1 MGEIQKQSIRGTVY
15 IYGGAILGF
24 ITSALLFPKFL
35 TTEEIGLI
43 NILIPYAM
51 LFDQVFGFGITN
63 IITRIFPYFRTI
75 DNKHHGFLGL
85 TGLITMLGFA
95 LSIVAFFF
103 LQDILVESE
112 VEKSELLQKYIHLLP
127 IFIFATMFYN
137 LFDQYNKVLFNASR
151 GILLKE
157 FVLRLFILVIIGL
170 YAFEFISLS
179 EFFYGYAIVQL
190 APLIILFVLL
200 KRDRSIYFTIDWPAY
215 HPSMRKEIV
224 MVGLFGFLSSA
235 TATITL
241 TIDRVMITKMLS
253 LDLNGI
259 YSTCF
264 FFGTLVILPSR
275 VLAKTIST
283 YISEAWKNNDLKE
296 IFKIYQSSTLNQ
308 FLLGCLLLI
317 GIWANI
323 DNIMIILGDE
333 FRPGYWVILLIGL
346 TYLSDM
352 LLNPGVVVLM
362 NSSSYRYSTY
372 FILIM
377 TFIMVGGNFLVIPIW
392 SITGAA
398 IATLGSRLV
407 YNLLNYF
414 YVWYKFGLQP
424 MNYKHLIIFGSSL
437 GVYFASTLLPP
448 FEHYILDIL
457 IRSILITVAYGII
470 NVAFSTS
477 DEVNKLIKKYLKVS
491 F

>member
-24 ITSALLFPKFL
+24 ITSGLLFPKLL

-43 NILIPYAM
+43 NIIIPYAM

-63 IITRIFPYFRTI
+63 IITRIFPYFRTA

-85 TGLITMLGFA
+85 TGLITVLGFA

-103 LQDILVESE
+103 LQDIMVESKE
-112 VEKSELLQKYIHLLP
+112 SDSALLEKYIILIP
-127 IFIFATMFYN
+127 AFIFATMFYN

-157 FVLRLFILVIIGL
+157 FVLRLVILFVIML
-170 YAFEFISLS
+170 YAFDWITIHQFFI
-179 EFFYGYAIVQL
+179 GYTIAQL
-190 APLIILFVLL
+190 APLLILFILL
-200 KRDRSIYFTIDWPAY
+200 KKDKSIYFTIDWPAY
-215 HPSMRKEIV
+215 HPTMRREIF
-224 MVGLFGFLSSA
+224 MVGLFGLLSSA

-241 TIDRVMITKMLS
+241 TIDRVMITRI
-253 LDLNGI
+253 LDLDMNGI

-283 YISEAWKNNDLKE
+283 YISESWKKNDLNE
-296 IFKIYQSSTLNQ
+296 IFKIYRSSSLNQ
-308 FLLGCLLLI
+308 YLIGSLLII

-323 DNIMIILGDE
+323 DNIMLILGDD

-362 NSSSYRYSTY
+362 NSDQYRYSTY

-377 TFIMVGGNFLVIPIW
+377 TVIMVGGNYLAIPVW
-392 SITGAA
+392 SIIGAA
-398 IATLGSRLV
+398 AATLASRVV

-414 YVWYKFGLQP
+414 YVWHKFGLQP
-424 MNYKHLIIFGSSL
+424 LNYKHLVITISAL
-437 GVYFASTLLPP
+437 AVYFASTFLPP
-448 FEHYILDIL
+448 FDNYIVDIL
-457 IRSILITVAYGII
+457 IRSILITLVYGAI
-470 NVAFSTS
+470 NVAFTS
-477 DEVNKLIKKYLKVS
+477 SEEVNKLIKKYLKVA